1 MPEMGG
7 IALERASCVM
17 ARCQGAE
24 NSRKVI
30 WLL

>member
-24 NSRKVI
+24 NSRKD
-30 WLL
+30 